1 MPPLDADAMTARQ
14 KSLAFFTLISAL
26 VLEIVDTT
34 IVNTALPSIQHD
46 FAASAVL
53 LQWVVA
59 GYSLS
64 FAVLLILGGRL
75 GDLFGYRAMFL
86 LGVGGFT
93 LGSLLCGL
101 AQDALQLVI
110 ARLVQGAAGAI
121 MAPQVLALMQVM
133 YAPLERVGKLSW
145 FGVIGGLSAILGPIL
160 GGLLIAANLF
170 GTGWRAVFLIN
181 VPIGALAL
189 VAAWYLLP
197 RARSARAAGVDAV
210 GTLLMGAG
218 LAALLLPLVRE
229 RDAVWAWW
237 NWASLALGPLLLLL
251 GWHYLK
257 RRVASGRPAVFDPA
271 LFAVATFRQGL
282 LIAVS
287 FSAGMTGFLFLFAY
301 TLQSV
306 LGYSPLRAGM
316 THTPFSIGVMIGIGL
331 IGRRL
336 VPRYGRWVLV
346 GGAAI
351 LAASVGFIMLWILGG
366 GAQTVLL
373 VPVLLAAGVGMGML
387 SGPIPPIAVAR
398 IDRAH
403 AGAASGLL
411 KTSQQLGSALGV
423 ALVGAAYFA
432 ASGVV
437 GVPPILAALALIE
450 TLFVI
455 CAIAAVLLPRDVFPK
470 PDGATVD
477 VRVPAV

>member
-1 MPPLDADAMTARQ
+1 MTARQ

-46 FAASAVL
+46 FLASAGSM
-53 LQWVVA
+53 QWVVA

-86 LGVGGFT
+86 VGVTGFT
-93 LGSLLCGL
+93 IGSLLCGL
-101 AQDALQLVI
+101 AQGATELVV
-110 ARLVQGAAGAI
+110 ARLLQGGAGAL

-133 YAPLERVGKLSW
+133 YAPLERVARLSW

-160 GGLLIAANLF
+160 GGVLIAANLF

-181 VPIGALAL
+181 VPIGLLAV

-197 RARSARAAGVDAV
+197 RARSASAAGVDPA
-210 GTLLMGAG
+210 GTLVLGFG
-218 LAALLLPLVRE
+218 LTTLLLPLMRG
-229 RDAVWAWW
+229 RDVAWEWW
-237 NWASLALGPLLLLL
+237 NWASLALGPVLLVA
-251 GWHYLK
+251 GWQYL
-257 RRVASGRPAVFDPA
+257 RHRVAAGRPAVFDPA
-271 LFAVATFRQGL
+271 LFAIATFRQGL

-301 TLQSV
+301 TLQNM
-306 LGYSPLRAGM
+306 LGYSPLRAGL
-316 THTPFSIGVMIGIGL
+316 THMPFSIGVMIGIGL

-346 GGAAI
+346 AGAAI
-351 LAASVGFIMLWILGG
+351 LTAAVAFIIIWILDGG
-366 GAQTVLL
+366 PSTVLL
-373 VPVLLAAGVGMGML
+373 VPVLLAAGIGMGML
-387 SGPIPPIAVAR
+387 SGPIPPITVAR
-398 IDRAH
+398 IDRSH

-411 KTSQQLGSALGV
+411 KTSQQLGNALGV
-423 ALVGAAYFA
+423 ALIGAVYFA
-432 ASGVV
+432 VPGLAGL
-437 GVPPILAALALIE
+437 PPIAAALAVIE
-450 TLFVI
+450 LLFVS
-455 CAIAAVLLPRDVFPK
+455 CAIAALRLPRDVFP
-470 PDGATVD
+470 GA
-477 VRVPAV
+477 PHAVAAVAASA